1 MDKISLVKCENYDI
15 EQVRQAV
22 RKAVDHLG
30 GMSAFVNPGETVL
43 LKVNL
48 LIRRKPDKATTTHPA
63 VAQAVA
69 ELVKEAGGRPVI
81 GDSPGGYH
89 FYTPQTLEA
98 VYETC
103 GMKEAAQKAGAEL
116 NFNTEVVD
124 VPYPEGKIIKNIKTT
139 EYILKV
145 DKIINLPKVKTHM
158 MTVYSG
164 AVKNLFGIIPGRYK
178 AECHLRFEDTL
189 VFADFLIDL
198 CCFAR
203 PVLTVMD
210 AVVGMEGYGPTNGT
224 PKQVGLVIA
233 GENPYSL
240 DVVASSVIGLKPE
253 QVPTIIKSAERKLCS
268 SKIGD
273 IQILGENLQNVKVK
287 DFKKPTV
294 KVAFNLY
301 DILIPKFIL
310 KRINRYI
317 NTVPKMNPDKCKSC
331 KMCADSCP
339 AKAITMENKKPR
351 IDYNQ
356 CIRCFC
362 CHELCNYDAI
372 DIKRPWFLKLLLKK

>member
-1 MDKISLVKCENYDI
+1 MIKCEDYDI
-15 EQVRQAV
+15 ENVRSAV
-22 RKAVDHLG
+22 RAAIDHVG
-30 GMSAFVNPGETVL
+30 GISAFVKPGETVL

-48 LIRRKPDKATTTHPA
+48 LLKRRPDKATTTHPA
-63 VAQAVA
+63 VVQAVA
-69 ELVKEAGGRPVI
+69 ELVKEAGGKPVI

-103 GMKEAAQKAGAEL
+103 GMKEAAENSGAEL
-116 NFNTEVVD
+116 NYNTRVVD
-124 VPYPEGKIIKNIKTT
+124 IPYPEGKIIKNIKTT
-139 EYILKV
+139 EYILRV
-145 DKIINLPKVKTHM
+145 DKIINIPKVKTHM

-164 AVKNLFGIIPGRYK
+164 AVKNLFGIVPGRYK

-198 CCFAR
+198 CRFAK

-210 AVVGMEGYGPTNGT
+210 AVIGMEGYGPTNGS
-224 PKQVGLVIA
+224 PKKIGLVLA
-233 GENPYSL
+233 GQNPYSL
-240 DVVASSVIGLKPE
+240 DVVASHVIGLKPE
-253 QVPTIIKSAERKLCS
+253 QVPTIVKSAERKLCS
-268 SKIGD
+268 TKISD
-273 IQILGENLQNVKVK
+273 IDIRGEVLNSVKVP

-317 NTVPKMNPDKCKSC
+317 NTMPKVNPDKCKGC
-331 KMCADSCP
+331 RMCADSCP
-339 AKAITMENKKPR
+339 ARAITMDDKKA
-351 IDYNQ
+351 IINYNG

-362 CHELCNYDAI
+362 CHELCNFDAI